1 MLLQK
6 PGNGVNQSSPETP
19 SLKMILASPVTSMD
33 DLNNNHMPPPGSSDV
48 NTATSPFQPSD
59 NSNLGATD
67 ENKEAI
73 DKTEKEEK
81 LRSGSFISKLKNF
94 RLRSESSPISE
105 EEITLANSLAIKST
119 EKVNCFLK

>member
-1 MLLQK
+1 
-6 PGNGVNQSSPETP
+6 
-19 SLKMILASPVTSMD
+19 MILASPVTSMD
-33 DLNNNHMPPPGSSDV
+33 DLNNNHMPPPGSSD
-48 NTATSPFQPSD
+48 ATSPFQPSD

-73 DKTEKEEK
+73 DKTEKKEK

>member
-1 MLLQK
+1 
-6 PGNGVNQSSPETP
+6 
-19 SLKMILASPVTSMD
+19 MILASPVTSMD
-33 DLNNNHMPPPGSSDV
+33 DLNNNYMPSLITNPPGSSDV
-48 NTATSPFQPSD
+48 NTTTSPFQPSD
-59 NSNLGATD
+59 NSSLGATD

-73 DKTEKEEK
+73 DKTEKKEK

-105 EEITLANSLAIKST
+105 EERTLANSLTIKST